1 MSSRPDLEPQGLE
14 PEDVSGDGSRRHG
27 YPHCVDCRSADVR
40 PSRSSYPLDKEKIA
54 GGAQSFWRCGN
65 CGDRFVGPLAFE
77 RPHRSS
83 RQGNDPLR
91 RAIDAERGRKRWLSP
106 LVVVI
111 TTIVVIILVLL
122 MRDSPLGL
130 GVLE

>member
-1 MSSRPDLEPQGLE
+1 MSSPPDLAPQGLA
-14 PEDVSGDGSRRHG
+14 PEDVRGDGSGRHS
-27 YPHCVDCRSADVR
+27 YPQCLECGSAEVR

-54 GGAQSFWRCGN
+54 GGAQRFWRCGN
-65 CGDRFVGPLAFE
+65 CGNRFVGPLAFE
-77 RPHRSS
+77 KPHRSS
-83 RQGNDPLR
+83 RPGNDSLR
-91 RAIDAERGRKRWLSP
+91 RVIDAERSRKRWLSP
-106 LVVVI
+106 LIVVL